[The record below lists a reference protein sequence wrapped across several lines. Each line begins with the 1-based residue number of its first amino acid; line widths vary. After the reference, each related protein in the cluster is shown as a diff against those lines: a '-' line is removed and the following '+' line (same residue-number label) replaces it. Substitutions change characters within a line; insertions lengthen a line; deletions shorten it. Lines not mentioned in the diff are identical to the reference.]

1 MKNFLLTPPI
11 AFIILLAAAIAISRL
26 LSILSFKRKDERGA
40 AGTSYACGEDTYT
53 PYVQPEYS
61 QFFPFA
67 FFFTMLHVITL
78 MIATVPMETFRTFA
92 IAVFYIAGAIIGLLI
107 LFRRDQ

>member
-1 MKNFLLTPPI
+1 MKNLLLTPPI
-11 AFIILLAAAIAISRL
+11 AFIILLAAAVAISRL
-26 LSILSFKRKDERGA
+26 LSLLSFKRKDRPQD

-53 PYVQPEYS
+53 PYVQPEYG

-67 FFFTMLHVITL
+67 FFFTILHVVTL

-92 IAVFYIAGAIIGLLI
+92 IAVFYIARAIIGLFI
-107 LFRRDQ
+107 LFRSD